1 MTKKDEPTD
10 EQLPTQATLENQNSE
25 SVEIHTPVEEVP
37 AEEPEAELPKEEFAE
52 PEVTEP
58 EAAETG
64 VEEEQESVAELLE
77 TEPVETDANEPE
89 EDQPEEAQ
97 PEEEQPVLIEP
108 EVAEPE
114 KEEPEMTEPEV
125 AETERE
131 EPEMTEPE
139 AAGPELEISSER
151 VSNEIPPIHVD
162 YSGYTRQ
169 ALIDAL
175 GLLLSQRTIQEISR
189 DVENIRSTFYRRLNQ
204 ESDEK
209 LKKFLSE
216 GGAEEEFKPAPDP
229 LEDEFKILYEQF
241 RVRRSE
247 FSKVLEE
254 EKDINLRKKLHIID
268 QIKHL
273 LNTQESLNRT
283 FNEFR
288 ELQHQWR
295 EIGPVPQTEL
305 HSLWENYHHHVELF
319 YDYIKINKE
328 LRDLDLK
335 KNLEQKI
342 QICES
347 AEELLLEPS
356 VIKAFG
362 ELQKMHSQWR
372 EIGPVPIEKKDEIWE
387 RFREATN
394 QVNKKHQD
402 YYLNLKDEQKKN
414 LDAKNHLCD
423 QIDEI
428 LKKEVTNP
436 KDWNDL
442 SQEVVNLQ
450 RMWRSIGFAPRRDNN
465 KIYDR
470 FRAGCD
476 EFFNR
481 KREYFSRH
489 RDDQHEN
496 LQLKTDLCVQAESLM
511 NSTEWRK
518 TADELVI
525 IQKKWKEVGPIPRKY
540 SDALWNRFRAACDAF
555 FKRKSEFFS
564 SQDTEQVENL
574 KKKQELIEKVR
585 NFSLTDDHSHDLGI
599 LKDIQ
604 KEFTSI
610 GHVPLDKKDEV
621 QRDFREGLH
630 KLFNQLEVDEPQKEI
645 IRYKQKVDNF
655 VQSPKNRNRISSERE
670 KLVNKLKQMESDI
683 VLWENN
689 IGFFA
694 KSQKS
699 ESLIREVESKIL
711 QAKEKVQ
718 LLKDKIDMLDRF
730 ES

>member
-1 MTKKDEPTD
+1 MTEKDQLAE
-10 EQLPTQATLENQNSE
+10 EQIQEGGVEEIRQAEEVKEETL
-25 SVEIHTPVEEVP
+25 VEEVS
-37 AEEPEAELPKEEFAE
+37 LPQE
-52 PEVTEP
+52 
-58 EAAETG
+58 EAAVT
-64 VEEEQESVAELLE
+64 
-77 TEPVETDANEPE
+77 
-89 EDQPEEAQ
+89 
-97 PEEEQPVLIEP
+97 
-108 EVAEPE
+108 E
-114 KEEPEMTEPEV
+114 KEESALVPEEQV
-125 AETERE
+125 NSD
-131 EPEMTEPE
+131 
-139 AAGPELEISSER
+139 L
-151 VSNEIPPIHVD
+151 PPIHVD
-162 YSGYTRQ
+162 YSSYTRQ
-169 ALIDAL
+169 ALVDAL
-175 GLLLSQRTIQEISR
+175 ALLLGHRTIQEISR
-189 DVENIRSTFYRRLNQ
+189 DVENIRSTFYRKLNQ

-209 LKKFLSE
+209 FKKFISE
-216 GGAEEEFKPAPDP
+216 GGSEEEFKPAPDP
-229 LEDEFKILYEQF
+229 LEDEFKVLYEQF
-241 RVRRSE
+241 RMRRTE
-247 FSKVLEE
+247 YSKVMEE
-254 EKDINLRKKLHIID
+254 EKDVNLRKKLEIIEHI
-268 QIKHL
+268 KNL

-288 ELQHQWR
+288 ELQRQWR
-295 EIGPVPQTEL
+295 DIGPVPQTDL
-305 HSLWENYHHHVELF
+305 HSLWENYHHHVEMF

-335 KNLEQKI
+335 KNLELKI
-342 QICES
+342 LICEK

-362 ELQKMHSQWR
+362 ELQKLHTQWR
-372 EIGPVPIEKKDEIWE
+372 EIGPVPGEKKEELWD

-394 QVNKKHQD
+394 QINKKHQD

-414 LDAKNHLCD
+414 LDAKAHLCD
-423 QIDEI
+423 KIEEI
-428 LKKEVTNP
+428 LQKEVTNP
-436 KDWNDL
+436 KDWNEL
-442 SQEVVNLQ
+442 SMEVVNLQ
-450 RMWRSIGFAPRRDNN
+450 KMWRSIGFAPRKDNN

-511 NSTEWRK
+511 NSNEWKK

-525 IQKKWKEVGPIPRKY
+525 IQKKWKEIGPIPRKY
-540 SDALWNRFRAACDAF
+540 SDALWIRFRTACDSF

-574 KKKQELIEKVR
+574 KRKQELVEKVKA
-585 NFSLTDDHSHDLGI
+585 FSLTDDPSGDLTI
-599 LKDIQ
+599 LKEIQ
-604 KEFTSI
+604 KDFMSV
-610 GHVPLDKKDEV
+610 GHVPIEKKDEV
-621 QRDFREGLH
+621 QREFREAIH
-630 KLFNQLEVDEPQKEI
+630 KLFNQLEVDDSQKEI
-645 IRYKQKVDNF
+645 LRYKQKVDNL

-699 ESLIREVESKIL
+699 ESLIREVENKIQ
-711 QAKEKVQ
+711 QAKERIQ